1 MVEQKD
7 KFPRG
12 VEIVGSAII
21 QNSNGEILLTRS
33 PRWNNKWIMPGGH
46 IEPGES
52 ILLAITR
59 EAQEEANLELEPVEV
74 IHWGELINSKDYH
87 RPAHFVFFD
96 VYCKVI
102 GGNLKLDNDE
112 LTEYQWV
119 PPQEA
124 LQMDLAESYDDTI
137 KKFIE
142 YLKKK

>member
-21 QNSNGEILLTRS
+21 QNSDGEILLTKS

-46 IEPGES
+46 VEPGES
-52 ILLAITR
+52 IVSAITR
-59 EAQEEANLELEPVEV
+59 EAQEEANLELEPIEV

-87 RPAHFVFFD
+87 RPAHFVYFD

-119 PPQEA
+119 LPEEA
-124 LQMDLAESYDDTI
+124 LNMDLAESYDDTI